1 MLLLVALA
9 LPGVRAVRVGRHRP
23 HTPVVLA
30 VVVDADVPPLTGV
43 GRGDTLPAVGVVAE
57 ELSGPA
63 TLPVLELAGDRQ
75 VTPVERAGVAGGVRG
90 GCRKQASQHNR
101 TCREDGCE
109 LSLETH
115 YESFLLEAPES
126 LSGHSRL

>member
-1 MLLLVALA
+1 M
-9 LPGVRAVRVGRHRP
+9 
-23 HTPVVLA
+23 LA